1 KLRQSKTDIVPHT
14 TTHLSFFSKLYFPN
28 RIYQY
33 FTDQSTNKEIDPN
46 NQKEKL
52 KEVLE
57 ILEDAPRNP
66 PLMDFIT
73 IKSTL
78 PGFVS
83 YRLVD
88 KDKNGQVQEYLG
100 SSFIQALCE
109 TLSEEYFEKKEKGRK
124 HMELEGLLRS
134 VQLKINEVSER
145 IDWWQTMQWEAC
157 LRKYIRFRECKAKDI
172 NVEFRN

>member
-1 KLRQSKTDIVPHT
+1 MLKFKEDERPTLQKVLDSSYYNPSEDY
-14 TTHLSFFSKLYFPN
+14 KLYEDYKSPGLCVIFNQQVFRLEKKN
-28 RIYQY
+28 REGSDKDRDALSDTFKKLGFNTEVHENLESFDYNCTSC
-33 FTDQSTNKEIDPN
+33 FLDQSTNKEIDPN

-83 YRLVD
+83 YRLVV

-109 TLSEEYFEKKEKGRK
+109 TLSE
-124 HMELEGLLRS
+124 
-134 VQLKINEVSER
+134 
-145 IDWWQTMQWEAC
+145 
-157 LRKYIRFRECKAKDI
+157 
-172 NVEFRN
+172 

>member
-1 KLRQSKTDIVPHT
+1 TQGQLRQSKTDIVPHT
-14 TTHLSFFSKLYFPN
+14 TTHLSFFSKLSFSR

-57 ILEDAPRNP
+57 TLEDAPRNP

-83 YRLVD
+83 
-88 KDKNGQVQEYLG
+88 
-100 SSFIQALCE
+100 
-109 TLSEEYFEKKEKGRK
+109 
-124 HMELEGLLRS
+124 
-134 VQLKINEVSER
+134 
-145 IDWWQTMQWEAC
+145 
-157 LRKYIRFRECKAKDI
+157 
-172 NVEFRN
+172 